1 MEPEKDNDTE
11 IEDEEE
17 FMNKVKNLI
26 RNRKFDDEDVKKNK
40 KYIINVVN
48 ELEVSEKSIDF
59 LKSLFEHYK
68 LKVLITFKPFY
79 KKLKSSSPS

>member
-40 KYIINVVN
+40 KYSVW
-48 ELEVSEKSIDF
+48 
-59 LKSLFEHYK
+59 
-68 LKVLITFKPFY
+68 
-79 KKLKSSSPS
+79 